1 MLSINTSPTNKQ
13 STSNSN
19 NSPDIATLVANKQNY
34 FQDVIQRTI
43 LSVQTNKTLGIINVG
58 EVSTCLAALLEL
70 TNKLQTKD
78 NNIDNCVVTL
88 QSVNNDLSILFKQY
102 GTNLL
107 EDFLSICFGSNYMS
121 LLNLSEYEKSR
132 FEILKSTFH
141 PTSYKVLNNIEE
153 KDKEEKK
160 DDDKDK
166 KEKEKD
172 KKDKVKLDEKS
183 LNFDCCDLNNV
194 KQFHYKVYGLQLII
208 HNHSAKKSLLV
219 TGIID
224 DISLDFL
231 NNKFISNKIRMLK
244 ELVPSSNDKS
254 FKLAMFERYISSLTL
269 KDIFINSEY
278 DLYGKYAGYVSNLNA
293 IKAKSLTQC
302 VKDFITSDLF
312 TKRLTI
318 IQLLLDSEKY
328 DNLYLAYL
336 LFDLLS
342 NDSNNNVDTVEQNLL
357 LDSLPWTI
365 KNCFKDAMKKTIQY
379 TNELSNFDINKIP
392 IEQQICLMKAPDQV
406 KEKAMQKLKEVK
418 AKSEDSGSK
427 ARQYLDG
434 LLKIPFGVYKK
445 EPILTL
451 MDRIKQ
457 KFSQHLA
464 STGEAKVT
472 DNTNKTSLEII
483 NYIKNAKKAPINIDN
498 YLLDKDK
505 TELVAIATKINIV
518 SNSNKIKTSG
528 KKKDLIKAEIKE
540 FLQSASQDII
550 TDVVSITNN
559 NNNINKNK
567 SNNNKT
573 NLLDEIEEDYN
584 TIKTYINS
592 VKDTLD
598 KSVYCHQN
606 AKKQIE
612 RIIGQWITGE
622 NKAHTILG
630 FEGAPGLGKT
640 TLAKGLAN
648 CLIDENGQS
657 RPFSLI
663 AIGGDTNS
671 STLVGHSYTYV
682 GSTWGQ
688 IVQILMDKKCMN
700 PIILIDEVDK
710 ISRTEHGKEII
721 GVLTHLLD
729 TTQNDTFQDKYFSGI
744 ELDLSKA
751 LFILSYNDVSALDR
765 VMLDRITRIKFDA
778 LSVEDKIVISN
789 KHLLPEIYKNVG
801 LIETIEIP
809 DDVLKFII
817 EEYTMEAGVRKLKE
831 VLTELCREIN
841 LEILKDV
848 TATFSSNKIVVTID
862 DIKNKYFKE
871 KNEIIVR
878 KVFTKS
884 EVGFV
889 NGMYATV
896 LGNGGTLPI
905 HAKFFPSNKF
915 LELKL
920 TGLQQDV
927 MRESMNVA
935 LTVAWNLT
943 NYNKQQEIRKLY
955 GQDNNCYSLNI
966 HTGDNAVSK
975 DGPSAGCAITC
986 ALFSLLNNIP
996 IKPEFGI
1003 TGEIQMSGHVTA
1015 IGGLSSKILG
1025 SIKAGV
1031 KNFIY
1036 PKENYKDFDKFFDKY
1051 RNDPIL
1057 TNIKF
1062 YPVDHVNE
1070 ALELLLDK

>member
-1 MLSINTSPTNKQ
+1 MLHINTNSSPTNNAK
-13 STSNSN
+13 
-19 NSPDIATLVANKQNY
+19 SPEIATLVERKQIY
-34 FQDVIQRTI
+34 FQEVIQRTI
-43 LSVQTNKTLGIINVG
+43 LFVNANKTLGLIGAG
-58 EVSTCLAALLEL
+58 EVAHCLNTLLEL
-70 TNKLQTKD
+70 TNKLQSINTSSSV
-78 NNIDNCVVTL
+78 NIDNAVIIL
-88 QSVNNDLSILFKQY
+88 QSVNNDLSSLFKIY
-102 GTNLL
+102 GTNML
-107 EDFLSICFGSNYMS
+107 EDFLAICFGSNYLS

-132 FEILKSTFH
+132 FEILKNTFH
-141 PTSYKVLNNIEE
+141 PTSYKILTSTLS
-153 KDKEEKK
+153 KE
-160 DDDKDK
+160 DKDEDK
-166 KEKEKD
+166 NKED
-172 KKDKVKLDEKS
+172 KKDKEKSKLNEKS
-183 LNFDCCDLNNV
+183 LNFDCCDLSNNY
-194 KQFHYKVYGLQLII
+194 KQFHYKVYGIQTVI
-208 HNHSAKKSLLV
+208 HNHSANKSLLV
-219 TGIID
+219 TGFID
-224 DISLDFL
+224 DISLSFL
-231 NNKFISNKIRMLK
+231 NNKFITNKLRMVK
-244 ELVPSSNDKS
+244 ELMPLEESNTSK
-254 FKLAMFERYISSLTL
+254 KAMFEKFLSALTL
-269 KDIFINSEY
+269 KDIFINNEY
-278 DLYGKYAGYVSNLNA
+278 DLYGKYAGYVSNLNN
-293 IKAKSLTQC
+293 IKAKSLTQA

-312 TKRLTI
+312 NKRLTI
-318 IQLLLDSEKY
+318 IQLLLDDERY

-336 LFDLLS
+336 LYDLLS
-342 NDSNNNVDTVEQNLL
+342 NDANNNVDTLEQNML

-365 KNCFKDAMKKTIQY
+365 KNSFKDAMKKTIQY
-379 TNELSNFDINKIP
+379 TNDLSNFDINKIP

-434 LLKIPFGVYKK
+434 LLKIPFGIYKK
-445 EPILTL
+445 EPILTK
-451 MDRIKQ
+451 MDTIKR
-457 KFSQHLA
+457 KFNQYINSNN
-464 STGEAKVT
+464 S
-472 DNTNKTSLEII
+472 NNSNYTSLEII
-483 NYIKNAKKAPINIDN
+483 NHIKKAKKENKTTINIDE

-505 TELVAIATKINIV
+505 TQLIALATKINLVIANDSAKAFTNV
-518 SNSNKIKTSG
+518 KQIKYSG
-528 KKKDLIKAEIKE
+528 KKKDLIKAEIKD
-540 FLQSASQDII
+540 FLQNADA
-550 TDVVSITNN
+550 DVVNQVVGILDNGAGS
-559 NNNINKNK
+559 KPV
-567 SNNNKT
+567 S
-573 NLLDEIEEDYN
+573 LLDDIENDYLD
-584 TIKTYINS
+584 IKNYINGI
-592 VKDTLD
+592 KDTLD
-598 KSVYCHQN
+598 KSVYCHEN

-622 NKAHTILG
+622 NKAQTVLG

-648 CLIDENGQS
+648 CLKDENNQS
-657 RPFSLI
+657 RPFALI

-765 VMLDRITRIKFDA
+765 VMLDRITRVKFDS
-778 LSVEDKIVISN
+778 LSVEDKIVIAN
-789 KHLLPEIYKNVG
+789 KHLLPEIYKNIG
-801 LIETIEIP
+801 LIDTISFSDET
-809 DDVLKFII
+809 LKFII
-817 EEYTMEAGVRKLKE
+817 EEYTLEAGVRKLKE

-841 LEILKDV
+841 LEILKDCDINFEK
-848 TATFSSNKIVVTID
+848 TIVVSID
-862 DIKNKYFKE
+862 DIKTKYFKE
-871 KNEIIVR
+871 KQEVIVR
-878 KVFTKS
+878 KVFTTS
-884 EVGFV
+884 EVGYV
-889 NGMYATV
+889 NGMYATA

-943 NYNKQQEIRKLY
+943 SKDIQQQIRKNY
-955 GQDNNCYSLNI
+955 GHENNLHSVNI
-966 HTGDNAVSK
+966 HTGDGAVSK

-986 ALFSLLNNIP
+986 ALYSLLNNIP

-1003 TGEIQMSGHVTA
+1003 TGEIQMSGHITA

-1025 SIKAGV
+1025 SIKAGAN
-1031 KNFIY
+1031 KFIY
-1036 PKENYKDFDKFFDKY
+1036 PKENQKDFDKFYNKY
-1051 RNDPIL
+1051 KNNEVL

>member
-1 MLSINTSPTNKQ
+1 MLSINTSPTNKH

-78 NNIDNCVVTL
+78 SNIDNCVVTL

-166 KEKEKD
+166 KDKD

-231 NNKFISNKIRMLK
+231 NNKFIANKIRMLK

-254 FKLAMFERYISSLTL
+254 FKLSMFERYISSLTL

-318 IQLLLDSEKY
+318 IQLLLDFEKY

-483 NYIKNAKKAPINIDN
+483 NYIKNAKKTPINIDN

-505 TELVAIATKINIV
+505 TELIAIATKINIV

-550 TDVVSITNN
+550 TEVVSITN
-559 NNNINKNK
+559 NKNK

-622 NKAHTILG
+622 NKALSVLG
-630 FEGAPGLGKT
+630 FFGQPGCGKT

-721 GVLTHLLD
+721 GILTHLLD

-751 LFILSYNDVSALDR
+751 LFILSYNDPSALDR
-765 VMLDRITRIKFDA
+765 VMLDRITQIKFDT
-778 LSVEDKIVISN
+778 LSVDDKIVIAN
-789 KHLLPEIYKNVG
+789 KHLLPEIYKNLG
-801 LIETIEIP
+801 LLETIEIEN
-809 DDVLKFII
+809 DVLKFII

-841 LEILKDV
+841 LEILKDI
-848 TATFSSNKIVVTID
+848 TTTFISNKIIVTIN
-862 DIKNKYFKE
+862 DIKTKYFKE
-871 KNEIIVR
+871 KRISKQLQIHNEN
-878 KVFTKS
+878 KVGVINCLWANS
-884 EVGFV
+884 LGVG
-889 NGMYATV
+889 GILSAS
-896 LGNGGTLPI
+896 
-905 HAKFFPSNKF
+905 AKFIPSSKF
-915 LELKL
+915 LDLKL
-920 TGLQQDV
+920 TGLLDQMMQ
-927 MRESMNVA
+927 ESFHISLSNAYNLLNTEEQENV
-935 LTVAWNLT
+935 N
-943 NYNKQQEIRKLY
+943 KLY
-955 GQDNNCYSLNI
+955 NNQNKFGVHLHMGDGSINKSGTSAGIAITILLYSLLSNKKI
-966 HTGDNAVSK
+966 KNDFAV
-975 DGPSAGCAITC
+975 
-986 ALFSLLNNIP
+986 
-996 IKPEFGI
+996 
-1003 TGEIQMSGHVTA
+1003 TGEASDLNGAVGE
-1015 IGGLSSKILG
+1015 IGALNIKIIYG
-1025 SIKAGV
+1025 IKAGV

-1036 PKENYKDFDKFFDKY
+1036 PVDNQKDFDDFYNKYKDK
-1051 RNDPIL
+1051 DI
-1057 TNIKF
+1057 IKGINF
-1062 YPVDHVNE
+1062 YPIKHVSE
-1070 ALELLLDK
+1070 ALELIIE